1 MPLDLLHTHDTD
13 ALPTC
18 LYSSQQE
25 NKRWEMI
32 ERSGELEIP
41 VERSMDHGGVNERAR
56 QVIKGDNREGMVSG
70 KSERGDKGGG
80 DEQRDRGEA
89 QDSPVGPVVE
99 LKAPRLDVGAEE
111 VTLTG
116 GGEDLA
122 PGIMGIFGGNKSVSV
137 TSSSN
142 GSE

>member
-1 MPLDLLHTHDTD
+1 
-13 ALPTC
+13 
-18 LYSSQQE
+18 
-25 NKRWEMI
+25 MI
-32 ERSGELEIP
+32 ERSGELDV
-41 VERSMDHGGVNERAR
+41 VECSMDHGGVNERAR

-70 KSERGDKGGG
+70 KSERGDKCWG
-80 DEQRDRGEA
+80 DEQRDRGEV

-116 GGEDLA
+116 GGEDDLV
-122 PGIMGIFGGNKSVSV
+122 PGILGIFGGNKSVSV

>member
-1 MPLDLLHTHDTD
+1 MGDDREIRGIRD
-13 ALPTC
+13 A
-18 LYSSQQE
+18 
-25 NKRWEMI
+25 
-32 ERSGELEIP
+32 

-70 KSERGDKGGG
+70 KSERGDKCRG

-116 GGEDLA
+116 GEDLV
-122 PGIMGIFGGNKSVSV
+122 PGILGIFGGNKSVSV